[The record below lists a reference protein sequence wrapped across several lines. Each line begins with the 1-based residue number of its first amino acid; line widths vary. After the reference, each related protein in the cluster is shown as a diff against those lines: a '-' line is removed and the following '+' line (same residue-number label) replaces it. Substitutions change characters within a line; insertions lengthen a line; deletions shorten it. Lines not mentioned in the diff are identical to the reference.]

1 MNTRGARSVEERM
14 SPPSPEYR
22 YSVVQIAFPLVYR
35 YLVVVLAEHEA
46 ALLATIASRGGEVR
60 EREHLPPSRRSYYSR
75 GEHGPE
81 RAWAPTPERVRI
93 LAAFAEHTV
102 GLRGAL
108 REHTRGATFCECYVR
123 LAPGSPVPPATKTL
137 PGPVT
142 PKRKRPRLTIVA
154 PQKLQATRLYFDS
167 PDAARRALGGL
178 SLLPGSQVHA
188 THCGAGFD
196 GRVMGG

>member
-1 MNTRGARSVEERM
+1 MNTRGAPSVEERM

-22 YSVVQIAFPLVYR
+22 YSVVEIAFPRDYR

-60 EREHLPPSRRSYYSR
+60 EREHLPPSRRSYHSR

-93 LAAFAEHTV
+93 LAAFARHTV

-108 REHTRGATFCECYVR
+108 REHTRGATFRECYVR
-123 LAPGSPVPPATKTL
+123 LAPGSPVPPATKTP

-142 PKRKRPRLTIVA
+142 PKRKRPRITIVVPGRAKSERFYFDSPAAALAAVATIVA
-154 PQKLQATRLYFDS
+154 PPGAT
-167 PDAARRALGGL
+167 
-178 SLLPGSQVHA
+178 V
-188 THCGAGFD
+188 CGTGFAH
-196 GRVMGG
+196 GAPR